1 MHTETG
7 INMKRDFIIDSFEPK
22 CPIRNVLSRIGD
34 KWSVLIIFTLKNH
47 GTMRFNELKK
57 SIGDISQKMLSTT
70 LKMLEEDGFVSRT
83 VYAEVPP
90 RVEYDLTPRALS
102 LWPHLENIINW
113 AYDHMAE
120 IIKDRMAQAS

>member
-1 MHTETG
+1 
-7 INMKRDFIIDSFEPK
+7 MKRDFIIDCFEPK

-102 LWPHLENIINW
+102 LWPHLENLINW